1 MVHRRRIV
9 VVANPSAG
17 AGRAAQIIP
26 RVITALSNAGHDVE
40 LCQETSATRLSRRL
54 RSALAKDSDAVVAV
68 GGDGTVHLAIN
79 EVVPRSSTP
88 LGVVPVGT
96 GNDIASSWGVP
107 ADPDEAIERLLVSVT
122 RPTRRVDLGVAD
134 SGGQQVFFAAVYS
147 AGFDAIVNERA
158 NAMRFPR
165 GASRYILA
173 LLVELAALRPRR
185 YTLTIDG
192 KRQEVEALLVAV
204 ANGPSFGGGMQVVPD
219 ASIVDGKLDVF
230 VLRRL
235 SRLTFLRIFPRVFS
249 GTHVA
254 HPAVDIVRC
263 DSVTLEVD
271 GIVGYLDGE
280 RHAPLPVE
288 ITVKPGAL
296 EVLS

>member
-1 MVHRRRIV
+1 
-9 VVANPSAG
+9 VVAANPAAG
-17 AGRAAQIIP
+17 AGSAARIIP
-26 RVITALSNAGHDVE
+26 RVLNALRDAGHEVE
-40 LCQETSATRLSRRL
+40 LCQEGSGKELSRRL
-54 RSALAKDSDAVVAV
+54 TSALTTSPDAVVAV
-68 GGDGTVHLAIN
+68 GGDGTVHLTINAVAPQSVCPIGAI
-79 EVVPRSSTP
+79 
-88 LGVVPVGT
+88 PVGT
-96 GNDIASSWGVP
+96 GNDIASSWGIPSEV
-107 ADPDEAIERLLVSVT
+107 DVAIEHLLVSLT

-134 SGGQQVFFAAVYS
+134 SDGQRFFFAAVYS

-204 ANGPSFGGGMQVVPD
+204 ANGPSFGGGMRVVPD

-249 GTHVA
+249 GTHVT

-263 DSVTLEVD
+263 DSATLEVD

>member
-1 MVHRRRIV
+1 
-9 VVANPSAG
+9 
-17 AGRAAQIIP
+17 
-26 RVITALSNAGHDVE
+26 
-40 LCQETSATRLSRRL
+40 
-54 RSALAKDSDAVVAV
+54 
-68 GGDGTVHLAIN
+68 
-79 EVVPRSSTP
+79 
-88 LGVVPVGT
+88 VVPVGT
-96 GNDIASSWGVP
+96 GNDIASSWGIP
-107 ADPDEAIERLLVSVT
+107 ADPDEAIDRLVVSVT

-165 GASRYILA
+165 GASRYIIA
-173 LLVELAALRPRR
+173 LLIELAALKPRR

-219 ASIVDGKLDVF
+219 ASITDGKLDVF
-230 VLRRL
+230 VLHRL

-249 GTHVA
+249 GTHVT

-263 DSVTLEVD
+263 DSVTLEVE

-280 RHAPLPVE
+280 RHALLPVD